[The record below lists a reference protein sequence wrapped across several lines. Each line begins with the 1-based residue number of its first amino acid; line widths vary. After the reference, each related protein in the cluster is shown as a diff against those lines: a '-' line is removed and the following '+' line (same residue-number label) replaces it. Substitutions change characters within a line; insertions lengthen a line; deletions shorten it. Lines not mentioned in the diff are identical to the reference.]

1 MRPKNRLEGVTI
13 AVGEVNYY
21 YCNTEDALDKRS
33 ASVSTVKQEKA
44 FLFQG
49 EVHKARENQMWGRGM
64 KDGLMRQQIKDWFTV
79 KPTTLD
85 RGSSGELG
93 CWLRM
98 KRVKIQGPG
107 ERGKN

>member
-1 MRPKNRLEGVTI
+1 
-13 AVGEVNYY
+13 
-21 YCNTEDALDKRS
+21 
-33 ASVSTVKQEKA
+33 
-44 FLFQG
+44 
-49 EVHKARENQMWGRGM
+49 MWGRGM